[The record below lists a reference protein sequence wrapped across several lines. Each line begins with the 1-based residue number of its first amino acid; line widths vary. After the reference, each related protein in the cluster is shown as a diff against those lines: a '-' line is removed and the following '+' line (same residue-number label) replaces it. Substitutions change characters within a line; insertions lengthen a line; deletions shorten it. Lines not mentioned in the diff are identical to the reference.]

1 MPTPD
6 LLPEESPD
14 AEDFFTSWLQP
25 MMRAG
30 TEHKQTDGYPFAVV
44 QYISGSDDPFT
55 GVEDGVV
62 QVDFFD
68 TARSGMVAA
77 QAAKITARDGHRR
90 IMYLAKHLSDVTMS
104 DGSTANCDYIA
115 TTLKPTRMEYADE
128 KVVRY
133 VARYQV
139 GLSYTTH
146 IEFDNS

>member
-1 MPTPD
+1 MPTVD
-6 LLPEESPD
+6 LFPGESPD

-25 MMRAG
+25 MLRAS
-30 TEHKQTDGYPFAVV
+30 TEHKQTDSYPFAVV
-44 QYISGSDDPFT
+44 QYISGADDPET

-68 TARSGMVAA
+68 KARDGMVAA

-90 IMYLAKHLSDVTMS
+90 IMYLAHHIADVTMA
-104 DGSTANCDYIA
+104 DGSTANCDYIN
-115 TTLKPTRMEYADE
+115 TVMKPVRMDFADE

-139 GLSYTTH
+139 GLSYVSH